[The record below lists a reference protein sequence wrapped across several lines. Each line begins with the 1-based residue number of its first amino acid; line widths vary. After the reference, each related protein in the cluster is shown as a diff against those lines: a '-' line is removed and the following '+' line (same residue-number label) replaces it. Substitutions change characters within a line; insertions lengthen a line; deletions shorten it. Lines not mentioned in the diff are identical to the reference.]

1 MDMAIIEYSKQ
12 LKLGT
17 IAKEWDSIEYVN
29 KKQYIHD
36 LLLHEIKEREINRI
50 NRAVKSAGF
59 KIMKTLSDFQWSTN
73 IDIPSTIT
81 KEEIEIG
88 AFVNKKE
95 NLIMIGAVGT
105 GKSHLASAIALETCR
120 NGKKVKFFSAA
131 ELANTLLEKHQKGTL
146 NAFMKMIKTLDLLVL
161 DEVGFVPLH
170 RDGAELIFQ
179 LISDCYE
186 SRSLI
191 VTSNLEFSGWNTVF
205 GDNRL
210 TAAIVDR
217 LVHHSHILVF
227 SGESYRLKQSMQRQR
242 QS

>member
-1 MDMAIIEYSKQ
+1 MAEEYSTLQ
-12 LKLGT
+12 
-17 IAKEWDSIEYVN
+17 YVD

-50 NRAVKSAGF
+50 NRSIKTTGF
-59 KIMKTLSDFQWSTN
+59 KMLKLLNDFKWSNN
-73 IDIPSTIT
+73 IDIPGTIT
-81 KEEIEIG
+81 KEEIEKGSFID
-88 AFVNKKE
+88 KKE
-95 NLIMIGAVGT
+95 NLILLGAVGT
-105 GKSHLASAIALETCR
+105 GKTHLGAAIALEACR
-120 NGKKVKFFSAA
+120 NDKKVKFFTAA

-146 NAFMKMIKTLDLLVL
+146 NTFMKMIKKLDLLVL

-179 LISDCYE
+179 VISDCYE

-191 VTSNLEFSGWNTVF
+191 ITSNLEFSGWNTVF

-210 TAAIVDR
+210 TTAIVDR
-217 LVHHSHILVF
+217 LIHHSHILVF

-242 QS
+242 NS